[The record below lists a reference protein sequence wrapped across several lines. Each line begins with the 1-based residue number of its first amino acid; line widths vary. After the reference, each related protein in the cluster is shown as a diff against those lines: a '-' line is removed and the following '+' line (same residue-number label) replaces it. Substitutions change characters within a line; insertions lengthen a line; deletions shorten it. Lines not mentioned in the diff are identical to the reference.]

1 MTRRQCAGVG
11 TKCKTDE
18 SGVKDGWSSSDTRQ
32 IAGEG
37 TDEES
42 KSWGKCEADDAIV
55 HHTRM
60 LNTNMASTR
69 RKTSDEEHPEFHK
82 CINSNEMT
90 KRIPTSNALT
100 TATR

>member
-42 KSWGKCEADDAIV
+42 KSWGEV
-55 HHTRM
+55 
-60 LNTNMASTR
+60 
-69 RKTSDEEHPEFHK
+69 
-82 CINSNEMT
+82 
-90 KRIPTSNALT
+90 
-100 TATR
+100 